1 MTRHSPR
8 TNVKVLMAVLLA
20 GLGVTSAAAQT
31 AAPLPE
37 IRVAISTSDQGTALL
52 YADSAGLFR
61 KAGLNVTIT
70 KMRSGAEIVAGIVG
84 GSLDIGNSSV
94 VTVIE
99 GHARGVPFQMI
110 APTTYYSADKRDSGL
125 IVPVASP
132 IKEPR
137 DLIGKNVG
145 VVSLQDIFTLS
156 LLVWLTQHG
165 VDPQAVHFVEMP
177 PPAAAAAMEQ
187 GRLDA
192 AVVFQPVMSQDV
204 GSQKFRILGYPLD
217 AMGKV
222 SEVSAFVAM
231 PDWVAAHRDIVDRFN
246 RALYNASI
254 YVSKHE
260 RETGPILATWAGVD
274 PEVVATMTRP
284 GRSLYLVPEQLQN
297 FVDEA
302 AKFKLID
309 KPFPVAELISPAA
322 LKPPRGGSKP

>member
-1 MTRHSPR
+1 M
-8 TNVKVLMAVLLA
+8 NVKALVATMLLA
-20 GLGVTSAAAQT
+20 GLGVTSAVAQT
-31 AAPLPE
+31 AAPFPE

-52 YADSAGLFR
+52 YADSAGLFH
-61 KAGLNVTIT
+61 KAGLTVTIT

-125 IVPVASP
+125 IVPVASA
-132 IKEPR
+132 IKLPR

-156 LLVWLTQHG
+156 LLVWLSQHG
-165 VDPQAVHFVEMP
+165 VNPQGVHFVEMP

-204 GSQKFRILGYPLD
+204 DSQKFRILGYPLD

-222 SEVSAFVAM
+222 SEVSAYVAM
-231 PDWVAAHRDIVDRFN
+231 PDWVAAHRDVVDRFN
-246 RALYNASI
+246 RALYDASV
-254 YVSKHE
+254 YVGKHE
-260 RETGPILATWAGVD
+260 RETGPLLAAFAGVD
-274 PEVVATMTRP
+274 PAVVATMTRP
-284 GRSLYLVPEQLQN
+284 GRALYLEPEALQN
-297 FVDEA
+297 FVDESA
-302 AKFKLID
+302 RFKLID
-309 KPFPVAELISPAA
+309 KPFPIAELISPAA
-322 LKPPRGGSKP
+322 LKPPRGGRIP